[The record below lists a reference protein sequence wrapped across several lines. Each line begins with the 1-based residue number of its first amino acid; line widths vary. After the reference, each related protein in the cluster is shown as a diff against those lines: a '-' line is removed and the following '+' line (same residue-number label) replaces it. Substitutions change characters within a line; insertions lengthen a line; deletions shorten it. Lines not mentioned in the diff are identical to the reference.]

1 MKKNDLVFIKKSW
14 KVKKIHFVGIGGNG
28 MSGLAL
34 VLKNLGFEVSGSDIK
49 KTSLTEF
56 LEKSGIKVYY
66 FHSKENIKNAEL
78 VVFSSAIPPSNPELV
93 YAKSLGIPVIPRA
106 EMLGELMRMKYSIAV
121 SGTHGKTTTTSLIA
135 HILEFAKKDPTV
147 IIGGRIL
154 SMNSGAKLGKSEYL
168 VCEADESDKS
178 FLLLFPTISVVTNI
192 EPEHMEH
199 YKDLISLKNAFLEF
213 LNKPPFFGLCIINE
227 DDINLREMKNL
238 IKRRV
243 LSYGLSEK
251 ADFQIKNVN
260 LKRNFSSF
268 DVFHKNQK
276 LITVKIPLL
285 GIHNVYNATAA
296 IIVAKE
302 LGIKDEKIKEALR
315 SFQGIERRLEK
326 KGERGGV
333 IFYDDYAHHPT
344 EIKVTL
350 KALRQ
355 KYPNNRIIALFQP
368 HRYTRTFYL
377 WESFGEAFEEAN
389 IIIITEIYP
398 ANEAPIPGVSG
409 RLIYDAVISKEKD
422 KEVYYLETFEKIYKV
437 IKKKMKRGD
446 IVITLG
452 AGNIKELC
460 ERFLKE

>member
-1 MKKNDLVFIKKSW
+1 
-14 KVKKIHFVGIGGNG
+14 
-28 MSGLAL
+28 
-34 VLKNLGFEVSGSDIK
+34 
-49 KTSLTEF
+49 
-56 LEKSGIKVYY
+56 
-66 FHSKENIKNAEL
+66 
-78 VVFSSAIPPSNPELV
+78 
-93 YAKSLGIPVIPRA
+93 
-106 EMLGELMRMKYSIAV
+106 
-121 SGTHGKTTTTSLIA
+121 
-135 HILEFAKKDPTV
+135 
-147 IIGGRIL
+147 IL